1 MILKKIKIFAYII
14 TFITLFYSIQ
24 TYIIN
29 IELYKPSE
37 IRVTGNNFIS
47 ESEVIEI
54 ANKSILNKNILNIN
68 IKNIQESINS
78 NPFIEKSKA
87 YFRLPSTVEII
98 VKEIRPIAL
107 FQKNNDIFFLDDNN
121 NRIKANNKSINFFSV
136 PVLTI
141 YDDRI
146 NYRKTTDFLKLIK
159 TNNENLFH
167 SINELTFKNKLIIIS
182 LNNGTKI
189 KMKKDDE
196 INNTKKLLSFINSIS
211 GHQTI
216 SDFKYVDLSIPKQII
231 VKENKILWTI

>member
-1 MILKKIKIFAYII
+1 M
-14 TFITLFYSIQ
+14 
-24 TYIIN
+24 
-29 IELYKPSE
+29 
-37 IRVTGNNFIS
+37 
-47 ESEVIEI
+47 
-54 ANKSILNKNILNIN
+54 
-68 IKNIQESINS
+68 
-78 NPFIEKSKA
+78 
-87 YFRLPSTVEII
+87 
-98 VKEIRPIAL
+98 
-107 FQKNNDIFFLDDNN
+107 
-121 NRIKANNKSINFFSV
+121 
-136 PVLTI
+136 TI

-146 NYRKTTDFLKLIK
+146 NYRNTTDFLKLIK

-231 VKENKILWTI
+231 VKENKIL